1 MCRVLIF
8 LAAEKTFRPK
18 VYASLSRSGAKRSTR
33 GSDWLAMS
41 DFDKSRRYKA
51 QAKRWGRLL
60 PKSALS
66 PFGHLSRIDWH
77 VRLELAVLAV
87 DRPCGTRSAY
97 LRGARRTLW
106 RILRIPASGFPL
118 CLHQIYPIMSSPPK
132 VIRLPVPNNWL
143 DEC

>member
-1 MCRVLIF
+1 LASVSTTRKWGPLNRHLVPGADF
-8 LAAEKTFRPK
+8 LSRRENIFRPK

-87 DRPCGTRSAY
+87 DRPCGTRSA
-97 LRGARRTLW
+97 T
-106 RILRIPASGFPL
+106 
-118 CLHQIYPIMSSPPK
+118 
-132 VIRLPVPNNWL
+132 
-143 DEC
+143 